1 MLDDVL
7 AGFYAFVI
15 TFIVRETH
23 LVELFYDTT
32 VGEFVLSV
40 F

>member
-15 TFIVRETH
+15 TFIVREMH
-23 LVELFYDTT
+23 LVELFYNTT
-32 VGEFVLSV
+32 VGKYIMSV